1 MATSSSKKRNIRVV
15 VRPWTPRRVPYTIS
29 VDALEQVL
37 IVAYPK
43 LKEVLYVGWTKRRVA
58 GKLTLMYI
66 AATGDTTQEAR
77 QAFKKSEDY
86 NESVWKFTDAGL

>member
-1 MATSSSKKRNIRVV
+1 
-15 VRPWTPRRVPYTIS
+15 
-29 VDALEQVL
+29 
-37 IVAYPK
+37 
-43 LKEVLYVGWTKRRVA
+43 
-58 GKLTLMYI
+58 MYI